1 MKYCILT
8 PRFPFPENGG
18 DVLRINNIAKYLKS
32 AGHEL
37 ILVSF
42 CEGNPDMAAA
52 ETLYDKIYVVKR
64 KKTNSMLYS
73 LEYMLSGR
81 PIQCGY
87 YYSREY
93 SKLLGMVIAKEKPDR
108 FVSHL
113 LRMVPYLTQHGV
125 ESQSIVEMTDALS
138 KTYTLSSGFKG
149 MSLKKVIYAIER
161 KLIKRYERFVMK
173 KFPKVVLVS
182 QADIDYLSAEG
193 DKHSLAL
200 YTNGVECMDE
210 IPNSYDH
217 DKICFVGN
225 MRTLQNQDAVLHFV
239 NYIFPLILKKKPGA
253 KFYIVGAEPP
263 RNIMALSEKY
273 ENVVVTG
280 FVDVL
285 SDAVKDSCVAV
296 APVKIAAGIQ
306 NKVIV
311 AMGMGVPVVMS
322 SLISRAIPELVSG
335 TNCIIEDADQAF
347 ADACMR
353 MMENET
359 DRNHISRSGY
369 DTVRKYYSWQEKLSG
384 YDLLNPKCPN
394 ARFGLKAKQIPS
406 F

>member
-37 ILVSF
+37 VLVSF

-52 ETLYDKIYVVKR
+52 KTLYDKIYVVKR

-93 SKLLGMVIAKEKPDR
+93 SKLLGMVISKEKPDR

-113 LRMVPYLTQHGV
+113 LRMVPYLTRHGV

-161 KLIKRYERFVMK
+161 KLIRRYEHFVMN

-182 QADIDYLSAEG
+182 QADIDYLSAG
-193 DKHSLAL
+193 
-200 YTNGVECMDE
+200 G
-210 IPNSYDH
+210 
-217 DKICFVGN
+217 
-225 MRTLQNQDAVLHFV
+225 R
-239 NYIFPLILKKKPGA
+239 
-253 KFYIVGAEPP
+253 
-263 RNIMALSEKY
+263 
-273 ENVVVTG
+273 
-280 FVDVL
+280 
-285 SDAVKDSCVAV
+285 
-296 APVKIAAGIQ
+296 
-306 NKVIV
+306 
-311 AMGMGVPVVMS
+311 
-322 SLISRAIPELVSG
+322 
-335 TNCIIEDADQAF
+335 QAF
-347 ADACMR
+347 AGIIHQWR
-353 MMENET
+353 GVYG
-359 DRNHISRSGY
+359 R
-369 DTVRKYYSWQEKLSG
+369 DT
-384 YDLLNPKCPN
+384 
-394 ARFGLKAKQIPS
+394 RFLRP
-406 F
+406 

>member
-37 ILVSF
+37 VLVSF

-52 ETLYDKIYVVKR
+52 KTLYDKIYVVKR

-93 SKLLGMVIAKEKPDR
+93 SKLLGMVISKEKPDR

-113 LRMVPYLTQHGV
+113 LRMVPYLTRHGV

-161 KLIKRYERFVMK
+161 KLIRRYEHFVMR

-182 QADIDYLSAEG
+182 QADIDYLSAGG

-210 IPNSYDH
+210 IPDSYDH

-239 NYIFPLILKKKPGA
+239 NDIFPLILKKKPGA
-253 KFYIVGAEPP
+253 RFYIVGAEPP
-263 RNIMALSEKY
+263 RNIMALSEKS
-273 ENVVVTG
+273 ENIVVTG

-296 APVKIAAGIQ
+296 APVQIAAGIQ
-306 NKVIV
+306 NKVLV
-311 AMGMGVPVVMS
+311 TMGMGVPVVMS
-322 SLISRAIPELVSG
+322 SLISKAIPELESG

-347 ADACMR
+347 ADACLR
-353 MMENET
+353 MMDNEA
-359 DRNHISRSGY
+359 DRNSISRSGY

-384 YDLLNPKCPN
+384 YDQLN
-394 ARFGLKAKQIPS
+394 ADS
-406 F
+406 

>member
-42 CEGNPDMAAA
+42 CEGNPDMEAAK
-52 ETLYDKIYVVKR
+52 TLYDKIYVVKR

-149 MSLKKVIYAIER
+149 MSLKR
-161 KLIKRYERFVMK
+161 
-173 KFPKVVLVS
+173 
-182 QADIDYLSAEG
+182 
-193 DKHSLAL
+193 
-200 YTNGVECMDE
+200 
-210 IPNSYDH
+210 
-217 DKICFVGN
+217 
-225 MRTLQNQDAVLHFV
+225 
-239 NYIFPLILKKKPGA
+239 
-253 KFYIVGAEPP
+253 
-263 RNIMALSEKY
+263 
-273 ENVVVTG
+273 
-280 FVDVL
+280 
-285 SDAVKDSCVAV
+285 
-296 APVKIAAGIQ
+296 
-306 NKVIV
+306 
-311 AMGMGVPVVMS
+311 
-322 SLISRAIPELVSG
+322 
-335 TNCIIEDADQAF
+335 
-347 ADACMR
+347 
-353 MMENET
+353 
-359 DRNHISRSGY
+359 
-369 DTVRKYYSWQEKLSG
+369 
-384 YDLLNPKCPN
+384 
-394 ARFGLKAKQIPS
+394 
-406 F
+406 